1 MYPLNSAKM
10 SLSEPVIS
18 YNIARQRRERKGQ
31 CHGPHFC
38 GIKCNLFQ
46 NINILSYWAIGVS
59 VVCNRLHCW
68 HPTLTLPDFSKQGRD
83 QSVFCFWTSR
93 VDTPSI
99 DGDAKTPPRQ
109 RKELNT
115 LLVAGFMLLFAH
127 GQVATIFFLEY
138 HLALPLSVENAVFCE
153 QEREAQRHL
162 DSHISI
168 WVCGRCL
175 SLFPS
180 VIMFRDSVPG
190 SASEV

>member
-59 VVCNRLHCW
+59 IVCNRLHCW

-127 GQVATIFFLEY
+127 GQVATIFFWNITL
-138 HLALPLSVENAVFCE
+138 HCRSLLNTPFFVSKR
-153 QEREAQRHL
+153 ERHKGTWTL
-162 DSHISI
+162 ISPFGF
-168 WVCGRCL
+168 VG
-175 SLFPS
+175 
-180 VIMFRDSVPG
+180 G
-190 SASEV
+190 A